1 MDSEHELRT
10 QAVHRLKSRHAF
22 WRTAFTFLVVAGLL
36 VVVWLLSGMGYFW
49 PAWAMLGMGIAL
61 AFAAVGTFGP
71 HSVGPSESQINAEMD
86 KLRQQQS

>member
-49 PAWAMLGMGIAL
+49 PIWPFVGMGIGAI
-61 AFAAVGTFGP
+61 FIGINTYS
-71 HSVGPSESQINAEMD
+71 HSGAITDAQVDAEVAKM
-86 KLRQQQS
+86 KKSN